1 MAGMI
6 ITGRVIG
13 EDHHLIIKS
22 IGFGVRRARGL
33 SSPDLTDLFFLEVEA
48 NTTSLQVGS
57 SGVLIEGICQR

>member
-33 SSPDLTDLFFLEVEA
+33 SSPDLTDLFLFKVEA
-48 NTTSLQVGS
+48 NTTCLLVG
-57 SGVLIEGICQR
+57 GG

>member
-1 MAGMI
+1 MI

-33 SSPDLTDLFFLEVEA
+33 SSPDLTDLFLFKVEA
-48 NTTSLQVGS
+48 NTTCLLVG
-57 SGVLIEGICQR
+57 GG